1 MGTIKFKNTDEEISQ
16 VIRLGGN
23 KKSDETAVTEK
34 EPNIVLSEK
43 EEVKKEAKILFEE
56 KSLRAPNVKHYKI
69 SDGSFRAEIF
79 NEPVHFYDE
88 SEGRFRSIDNTLCD
102 CPACVDKSDDFDGYE
117 NKIGDVHVKFAKRV
131 DDKVL
136 FSVTSG
142 NYGVKCSLYHDEFQT
157 ENYAQKNCN
166 VVLPNADK
174 PERKLSDEIRY
185 NDAFTD
191 TDLQYIFSSGRIK
204 ENIIVKQRHDK
215 YEYKFLLKLKNLDVA
230 LSEDGQRLELFTTVI
245 DEVSRDSSKKAIFT
259 IPAPYMYDATNAV
272 CQNAEYELEREGAD
286 YIFKVIADKKWINS
300 EERKFPVTIDPVITI
315 NDDKITKI
323 KTVNNKSDS
332 VDDIVLCGFS
342 SGEDFYEYLAGFIG
356 VSTQDIPKISTGR
369 VSSVLLSFNVNTGFF
384 NENIISAFLIKKSNK
399 DCSSVLTWNDA
410 ENRGEVIAYIS
421 REQIA
426 TGSFVVDITK
436 FISGDSITLA
446 IVPIGNVYEK
456 NEKKDFVQI
465 LSNDINLI
473 VNYTN
478 SANIVSD
485 KQQTNSVGRA
495 GTGMLDLYT
504 KNLIFVHNDITFGG
518 EKMPL
523 NISHIY
529 NKKFASSME
538 IMASDHLCTTG
549 IIGLGR
555 GWKTNYHQYILPI
568 LDSSTSTEDVPIP
581 QYGYIDQYG
590 NETILAEVKV
600 NTRKREIRDIAG
612 KGLTYD
618 ETRRILKDN
627 DGNKLY
633 FDTRGRLIKM
643 ENAYGV
649 ATTITYNGNVISMVT
664 DGAGRTAYFYYDW
677 RGVSS
682 TGSNGIPLLTEISCG
697 YIHHLQFEYNEDFTL
712 KKIVYRDKTFSLYE
726 YGTEASCYYLSSIRD
741 RSGYKISYSSNY
753 RETLFTIRESTNVK
767 TINNESVVNCDE
779 IYGNEIEINYVG
791 NRTYVKP
798 KNGNRTV
805 HVFNLSGVAYC
816 SYEDNTRTIGYNVV
830 KNIEYASTI
839 DRGTFSVSSS
849 EMRKNYV
856 ENGSFENY
864 TACWNKI
871 DDDGFCE
878 CATYPAAVEGF
889 RSFKLTGEIDK
900 IKFIYQ
906 SVTVPRDAQSLVLS
920 AFAKAQSLPLNDS
933 TKFRISAQI
942 YYTNGTSEKEEF
954 ANFNYLEEGWQLAVV
969 GLTRSA
975 ENRSKKI
982 SEVIIKGEYSNNT
995 GDVYFDNF
1003 RLTTGTYVKQ
1013 TFEPLDYRIG
1023 IGTNIYKLDRVSE
1036 IKYYKGTKA
1045 QTKSLTEEKL
1055 TSEDISAM
1063 LNQKIS
1069 ENNTGFVM
1077 VNGNCVSSEVNL
1089 SNSYTI
1095 KLVIN
1100 AKEYDLFDCELLTSQ
1115 KITMED
1121 GTGRKYESETNFDGK
1136 VIETTLKTKKGIRFV
1151 SNYDYDRKG
1160 RLSLQTD
1167 FRGLRTLFS
1176 YNGYGAL
1183 VEKIC
1188 LSENSNLKSLISTCR
1203 YDGSGNLIREYDER
1217 GDIDCSTDY
1226 TYDQYGTLKSI
1237 DMPDGQSIDYRES
1250 DNHLSVSSPI
1260 GEETAAN
1267 QIYAKCGLTTK
1278 ITSNDSTFRFTY
1290 DGFGNVIKTELNGK
1304 VISETEYKHDSTYKS
1319 TDESTFNYVKHTY
1332 HNGSGKDYSEKT
1344 ILDKDGNIVCVLGDR
1359 YDENGNKTTVE
1370 IMRAGYDEYGRAE
1383 TITDKSLCN
1392 FDNASGAAGQA
1403 IVYNNIYSDDGELK
1417 RVNISG
1423 EISGSFSEITD
1434 DTGKVISKTVECFG
1448 EQKIY
1453 EYEYDNYFGND
1464 YPDNRLN
1471 EVYLP
1476 DDTTVHYDYDEYSR
1490 LIKREITPYN
1500 SVSKVIESY
1509 AYLLGGEDLNCGCKD
1524 RETNYVSSIFC
1535 QSVGYSTT
1543 TSYTYDNRGNISSV
1557 TDEGEPTRYAYDE
1570 LNRLTSENN
1579 LQTGILK
1586 RYEYDKNG
1594 NITKICKTCRGNIME
1609 DFSFSYGADGR
1620 LIRLSKYSTSFSPKE
1635 YDISYD
1641 DVGNPCVYKDNVL
1654 KWERG
1659 RLLAK
1664 YGNNSY
1670 SYDAD
1675 GVRIKKKTANG
1686 VLHKYFTE
1694 GTRIHHEEYGTHE
1707 NWYYYDATGI
1717 VGIEHDGVR
1726 YYFQKNLQGDI
1737 ARIFNANGYLVA
1749 RYVYD
1754 AWGNHTVFDAN
1765 SNINTDENFIGNINP
1780 FRYRGYYYDVETG
1793 LYYLNTRYYDP
1804 FACRFI
1810 NADDISYIEPETI
1823 NGLNLY
1829 SYCGNNPVMG
1839 VDPNGTAWWNWVIG
1853 GGMLVGG
1860 VIMCFVPGGQIFG
1873 AGLIVGGASSLLSE
1887 ALDAAGVDGKTSS
1900 MIVSGLSIIAGAIL
1914 CFTPLAGIGSSL
1926 LGEGILGIAG
1936 GYISEA
1942 FGGDFV
1948 TGAAIGGT
1956 IGSIAGGFA
1965 YRKITHY
1972 RLSKMTPHQKGLMG
1986 EKYVH
1991 AATWIKPHSM
2001 NSGTYRPDFVKD
2013 PKLVLI
2019 DAKNVASQSLSKQLT
2034 SYLTLGYKKNI
2045 IYVRLGTKISSELK
2059 NSPYIIR
2066 YFPW

>member
-16 VIRLGGN
+16 VIRLGGRE
-23 KKSDETAVTEK
+23 KSDETVVTEK

-43 EEVKKEAKILFEE
+43 EEAKKEAKILFEE
-56 KSLRAPNVKHYKI
+56 KSLRAPNVKRYKM

-102 CPACVDKSDDFDGYE
+102 CPACEDKSDDFDGYE

-174 PERKLSDEIRY
+174 PEKKLSDEIRY

-204 ENIIVKQRHDK
+204 ENIIVKQRRDK

-259 IPAPYMYDATNAV
+259 IPAPYIYDATNAV
-272 CQNAEYELEREGAD
+272 CQNAEYELERRGAD

-300 EERKFPVTIDPVITI
+300 EEREFPVTIDPVITI
-315 NDDKITKI
+315 NNDRITKI
-323 KTVNNKSDS
+323 KTLCSNSKIIENFVFCGCTSDKNGR
-332 VDDIVLCGFS
+332 V
-342 SGEDFYEYLAGFIG
+342 YLAGFID
-356 VSTQDIPKISTGR
+356 VSMQDVAGKSARRI
-369 VSSVLLSFNVNTGFF
+369 SSVFLDFNAVNKFL
-384 NENIISAFLIKKSNK
+384 NQNVISAFLIKKSNK
-399 DCSSVLTWNDA
+399 GCAAVSTWNDV
-410 ENRGEVIAYIS
+410 ENCGETIAYIP

-446 IVPIGNVYEK
+446 IIPIDKTNGSDNINDYSEI
-456 NEKKDFVQI
+456 F
-465 LSNDINLI
+465 SNDIKLI

-478 SANIVSD
+478 SANIVSN

-504 KNLIFVHNDITFGG
+504 KNLVFVHEDISLGG

-523 NISHIY
+523 NVSHIY
-529 NKKFASSME
+529 NKKFALTMDIKTADSDDSS
-538 IMASDHLCTTG
+538 G
-549 IIGLGR
+549 VIGLGR
-555 GWKTNYHQYILPI
+555 GWKTNYHQYIFPI
-568 LDSSTSTEDVPIP
+568 SETSTSTEDVPISK
-581 QYGYIDQYG
+581 YCYIDQYG
-590 NETILAEVKV
+590 HETILAEVKV
-600 NTRKREIRDIAG
+600 NTRKREIRDLAG

-618 ETRRILKDN
+618 ETGRILKDK

-633 FDTRGRLIKM
+633 FDIIGRLIKM

-649 ATTITYNGNVISMVT
+649 TNTIIYNGNVISMVK
-664 DGAGRTAYFYYDW
+664 DGAGRIAYFYYDW

-697 YIHHLQFEYNEDFTL
+697 YTHNLQFEYNEDFTL
-712 KKIVYRDKTFSLYE
+712 KKIVYRDNTFSLYE
-726 YGTEASCYYLSSIRD
+726 YGTDASYYYLSSIRD

-816 SYEDNTRTIGYNVV
+816 SYEDNTRTSGYNVV

-906 SVTVPRDAQSLVLS
+906 SVTVPRDAQSFVLS
-920 AFAKAQSLPLNDS
+920 AFAKAKSLPLNNVA
-933 TKFRISAQI
+933 KFRISAQI

-954 ANFNYLEEGWQLAVV
+954 ANFNYLEEGWQLAVI

-975 ENRSKKI
+975 ENRSKRI

-1013 TFEPLDYRIG
+1013 TSEPLDYRIA
-1023 IGTNIYKLDRVSE
+1023 IGTNLYELDSVSE

-1045 QTKSLTEEKL
+1045 QTKSLEEEKL

-1069 ENNTGFVM
+1069 EKNTGFVM

-1100 AKEYDLFDCELLTSQ
+1100 TEEYDLFDCKLLTSQ
-1115 KITMED
+1115 KITIED

-1136 VIETTLKTKKGIRFV
+1136 VIETTLKTKDDIQFV
-1151 SNYDYDRKG
+1151 TNYDYDRKG

-1176 YNGYGAL
+1176 YNSYGAL

-1188 LSENSNLKSLISTCR
+1188 LSENSNLRSLISTCR

-1260 GEETAAN
+1260 GEETVTN

-1304 VISETEYKHDSTYKS
+1304 VISETEYKRDSTYKS

-1332 HNGSGKDYSEKT
+1332 HNGNGKDYSEKT
-1344 ILDKDGNIVCVLGDR
+1344 ILNKDGNIVCVLGDR

-1392 FDNASGAAGQA
+1392 FDNASGVARQA
-1403 IVYNNIYSDDGELK
+1403 VVYNNIYSDDGELK

-1453 EYEYDNYFGND
+1453 GYKYDNYFGND
-1464 YPDNRLN
+1464 YPDNRLSKIL
-1471 EVYLP
+1471 LP
-1476 DDTTVHYDYDEYSR
+1476 GDTAVRYDYDEYSR
-1490 LIKREITPYN
+1490 LTKREIMLCQ
-1500 SVSKVIESY
+1500 SGSRKVIESY

-1543 TSYTYDNRGNISSV
+1543 TSYTYDMVIHCKRLFLSIESA
-1557 TDEGEPTRYAYDE
+1557 ER
-1570 LNRLTSENN
+1570 LN
-1579 LQTGILK
+1579 
-1586 RYEYDKNG
+1586 
-1594 NITKICKTCRGNIME
+1594 
-1609 DFSFSYGADGR
+1609 AR
-1620 LIRLSKYSTSFSPKE
+1620 LILFFAVQIDFYAKIFDRKE
-1635 YDISYD
+1635 QY
-1641 DVGNPCVYKDNVL
+1641 
-1654 KWERG
+1654 
-1659 RLLAK
+1659 
-1664 YGNNSY
+1664 
-1670 SYDAD
+1670 
-1675 GVRIKKKTANG
+1675 
-1686 VLHKYFTE
+1686 
-1694 GTRIHHEEYGTHE
+1694 
-1707 NWYYYDATGI
+1707 
-1717 VGIEHDGVR
+1717 
-1726 YYFQKNLQGDI
+1726 
-1737 ARIFNANGYLVA
+1737 
-1749 RYVYD
+1749 
-1754 AWGNHTVFDAN
+1754 
-1765 SNINTDENFIGNINP
+1765 
-1780 FRYRGYYYDVETG
+1780 
-1793 LYYLNTRYYDP
+1793 
-1804 FACRFI
+1804 
-1810 NADDISYIEPETI
+1810 
-1823 NGLNLY
+1823 
-1829 SYCGNNPVMG
+1829 
-1839 VDPNGTAWWNWVIG
+1839 
-1853 GGMLVGG
+1853 
-1860 VIMCFVPGGQIFG
+1860 
-1873 AGLIVGGASSLLSE
+1873 
-1887 ALDAAGVDGKTSS
+1887 
-1900 MIVSGLSIIAGAIL
+1900 
-1914 CFTPLAGIGSSL
+1914 
-1926 LGEGILGIAG
+1926 
-1936 GYISEA
+1936 
-1942 FGGDFV
+1942 
-1948 TGAAIGGT
+1948 
-1956 IGSIAGGFA
+1956 
-1965 YRKITHY
+1965 
-1972 RLSKMTPHQKGLMG
+1972 
-1986 EKYVH
+1986 
-1991 AATWIKPHSM
+1991 
-2001 NSGTYRPDFVKD
+2001 
-2013 PKLVLI
+2013 
-2019 DAKNVASQSLSKQLT
+2019 
-2034 SYLTLGYKKNI
+2034 
-2045 IYVRLGTKISSELK
+2045 EL
-2059 NSPYIIR
+2059 
-2066 YFPW
+2066 

>member
-1 MGTIKFKNTDEEISQ
+1 MQ
-16 VIRLGGN
+16 
-23 KKSDETAVTEK
+23 
-34 EPNIVLSEK
+34 
-43 EEVKKEAKILFEE
+43 
-56 KSLRAPNVKHYKI
+56 
-69 SDGSFRAEIF
+69 
-79 NEPVHFYDE
+79 
-88 SEGRFRSIDNTLCD
+88 
-102 CPACVDKSDDFDGYE
+102 
-117 NKIGDVHVKFAKRV
+117 
-131 DDKVL
+131 
-136 FSVTSG
+136 
-142 NYGVKCSLYHDEFQT
+142 
-157 ENYAQKNCN
+157 
-166 VVLPNADK
+166 
-174 PERKLSDEIRY
+174 
-185 NDAFTD
+185 
-191 TDLQYIFSSGRIK
+191 
-204 ENIIVKQRHDK
+204 
-215 YEYKFLLKLKNLDVA
+215 
-230 LSEDGQRLELFTTVI
+230 
-245 DEVSRDSSKKAIFT
+245 
-259 IPAPYMYDATNAV
+259 
-272 CQNAEYELEREGAD
+272 
-286 YIFKVIADKKWINS
+286 
-300 EERKFPVTIDPVITI
+300 
-315 NDDKITKI
+315 
-323 KTVNNKSDS
+323 
-332 VDDIVLCGFS
+332 
-342 SGEDFYEYLAGFIG
+342 
-356 VSTQDIPKISTGR
+356 
-369 VSSVLLSFNVNTGFF
+369 
-384 NENIISAFLIKKSNK
+384 
-399 DCSSVLTWNDA
+399 
-410 ENRGEVIAYIS
+410 
-421 REQIA
+421 
-426 TGSFVVDITK
+426 
-436 FISGDSITLA
+436 
-446 IVPIGNVYEK
+446 
-456 NEKKDFVQI
+456 
-465 LSNDINLI
+465 
-473 VNYTN
+473 
-478 SANIVSD
+478 
-485 KQQTNSVGRA
+485 
-495 GTGMLDLYT
+495 
-504 KNLIFVHNDITFGG
+504 
-518 EKMPL
+518 
-523 NISHIY
+523 
-529 NKKFASSME
+529 
-538 IMASDHLCTTG
+538 
-549 IIGLGR
+549 
-555 GWKTNYHQYILPI
+555 
-568 LDSSTSTEDVPIP
+568 
-581 QYGYIDQYG
+581 
-590 NETILAEVKV
+590 
-600 NTRKREIRDIAG
+600 
-612 KGLTYD
+612 
-618 ETRRILKDN
+618 
-627 DGNKLY
+627 
-633 FDTRGRLIKM
+633 
-643 ENAYGV
+643 
-649 ATTITYNGNVISMVT
+649 
-664 DGAGRTAYFYYDW
+664 
-677 RGVSS
+677 
-682 TGSNGIPLLTEISCG
+682 
-697 YIHHLQFEYNEDFTL
+697 
-712 KKIVYRDKTFSLYE
+712 
-726 YGTEASCYYLSSIRD
+726 
-741 RSGYKISYSSNY
+741 
-753 RETLFTIRESTNVK
+753 IRESTNVK

-816 SYEDNTRTIGYNVV
+816 SYEDNTRTSGYNVV

-839 DRGTFSVSSS
+839 NSGIFTVSSS

-906 SVTVPRDAQSLVLS
+906 SVTVPRDAQSFVLS
-920 AFAKAQSLPLNDS
+920 AFAKAKSLPLNNVA
-933 TKFRISAQI
+933 KFRISAQI

-975 ENRSKKI
+975 ENRSKRI

-1023 IGTNIYKLDRVSE
+1023 IGTNIYELDRVSE

-1045 QTKSLTEEKL
+1045 QTKSLKEEKL

-1069 ENNTGFVM
+1069 ENSTGFVM

-1136 VIETTLKTKKGIRFV
+1136 IIETTLKTTDDIQFV
-1151 SNYDYDRKG
+1151 TNYDYDRKG

-1183 VEKIC
+1183 VEKIY

-1260 GEETAAN
+1260 GEETATN

-1304 VISETEYKHDSTYKS
+1304 VISETEYRRDSTYKS

-1332 HNGSGKDYSEKT
+1332 YNGNGKDYSEKT

-1392 FDNASGAAGQA
+1392 FDNASGVAGQA

-1453 EYEYDNYFGND
+1453 GYKYDNYFGND
-1464 YPDNRLN
+1464 YPDNRLSKIL
-1471 EVYLP
+1471 LP
-1476 DDTTVHYDYDEYSR
+1476 GDTAVRYDYDEYSR
-1490 LIKREITPYN
+1490 LTKREIMLCQ
-1500 SVSKVIESY
+1500 SGSRKVIESY

-1586 RYEYDKNG
+1586 TYEYDKNG
-1594 NITKICKTCRGNIME
+1594 NITKIRKTCRGNAME

-1659 RLLAK
+1659 RLLAA
-1664 YGNNSY
+1664 YGDNKY

-1686 VLHKYFTE
+1686 ILHTYFTE

-1726 YYFQKNLQGDI
+1726 YYFQKNIQGDV

-1754 AWGNHTVFDAN
+1754 AWGNHTVYDAN
-1765 SNINTDENFIGNINP
+1765 GNINTDENSIGNINP

-1829 SYCGNNPVMG
+1829 SYCGNNPIMFTDPTGSSFLVGMG
-1839 VDPNGTAWWNWVIG
+1839 IAALIGAIVGAISYTIAEGISYVLTGEFSWSWSQFIGSILGGAIG
-1853 GGMLVGG
+1853 GAVSFLPGANIMLSAGITGFASTSIGMILQNEFEGTNYS
-1860 VIMCFVPGGQIFG
+1860 FAQI
-1873 AGLIVGGASSLLSE
+1873 
-1887 ALDAAGVDGKTSS
+1887 
-1900 MIVSGLSIIAGAIL
+1900 MIVSLINGLVSAGMAGLSDSIKIKGLNKGRNSYAAISKSINTKL
-1914 CFTPLAGIGSSL
+1914 HNGSISRISNKTFFKMLTYNMSGSLIGS
-1926 LGEGILGIAG
+1926 G
-1936 GYISEA
+1936 
-1942 FGGDFV
+1942 V
-1948 TGAAIGGT
+1948 NGT
-1956 IGSIAGGFA
+1956 ID
-1965 YRKITHY
+1965 
-1972 RLSKMTPHQKGLMG
+1972 
-1986 EKYVH
+1986 
-1991 AATWIKPHSM
+1991 ATDINDW
-2001 NSGTYRPDFVKD
+2001 
-2013 PKLVLI
+2013 L
-2019 DAKNVASQSLSKQLT
+2019 AKWV
-2034 SYLTLGYKKNI
+2034 YKK
-2045 IYVRLGTKISSELK
+2045 LGV
-2059 NSPYIIR
+2059 
-2066 YFPW
+2066 

>member
-16 VIRLGGN
+16 VIRLGGRE
-23 KKSDETAVTEK
+23 KTDETAVTEK

-56 KSLRAPNVKHYKI
+56 KSLRAPNVKRYKM

-102 CPACVDKSDDFDGYE
+102 FPACVDKSDDFDGYE

-204 ENIIVKQRHDK
+204 ENIIVKQRRDK

-230 LSEDGQRLELFTTVI
+230 LSEDGQMLELFTTVI

-272 CQNAEYELEREGAD
+272 CQNAEYELERKGAD

-315 NDDKITKI
+315 NNNRITKM
-323 KTVNNKSDS
+323 KTVISRSSLTPAAD
-332 VDDIVLCGFS
+332 GFGHS
-342 SGEDFYEYLAGFIG
+342 LNTDYFGHWACFI
-356 VSTQDIPKISTGR
+356 DIPLSGIEQFTNHK
-369 VSSVLLSFNVNTGFF
+369 VSSVFLSIDSTRRICTNT
-384 NENIISAFLIKKSNK
+384 NEDIETDFLVKRSYTNCDKLESWDQVPIK
-399 DCSSVLTWNDA
+399 
-410 ENRGEVIAYIS
+410 GETIAYIFKDQVIS
-421 REQIA
+421 GNFA
-426 TGSFVVDITK
+426 VDITK
-436 FISGDSITLA
+436 YLSEDNITLA
-446 IVPIGNVYEK
+446 IFPVDTTKDGIKKTELVEITNENVK
-456 NEKKDFVQI
+456 
-465 LSNDINLI
+465 LI

-478 SANIVSD
+478 SANIVSN

-504 KNLIFVHNDITFGG
+504 KNLVFVHEDISLGG

-529 NKKFASSME
+529 NKKFASATE
-538 IMASDHLCTTG
+538 IRTSDYRSSTG

-555 GWKTNYHQYILPI
+555 GWKTNYHQYVLPI
-568 LDSSTSTEDVPIP
+568 RETSASTEDVPTP
-581 QYGYIDQYG
+581 KYGYIDQYG

-600 NTRKREIRDIAG
+600 NARRREIRDVAG

-618 ETRRILKDN
+618 ETGRILKDK

-633 FDTRGRLIKM
+633 FDARGRLIKM

-649 ATTITYNGNVISMVT
+649 TNTIIYNGNVISMVK
-664 DGAGRTAYFYYDW
+664 DGAGRIAYFYYDW

-697 YIHHLQFEYNEDFTL
+697 YTHHLQFEYNEDFTL
-712 KKIVYRDKTFSLYE
+712 KKIVYRDNTFSLYE
-726 YGTEASCYYLSSIRD
+726 YGTDASYYYLSSIRD

-805 HVFNLSGVAYC
+805 HIFNSSGMAYC
-816 SYEDNTRTIGYNVV
+816 SYEDKNTSVGGYNYNVAN
-830 KNIEYASTI
+830 NIEYASTI
-839 DRGTFSVSSS
+839 NGGTFSVSSS
-849 EMRKNYV
+849 ETKKNYV

-864 TACWNKI
+864 TACWSKSG
-871 DDDGFCE
+871 DAGACE
-878 CATYPAAVEGF
+878 DISYSATVEGF

-906 SVTVPRDAQSLVLS
+906 SVTVPRNAQSFVFS
-920 AFAKAQSLPLNDS
+920 AFAKAQSLPLNNVA
-933 TKFRISAQI
+933 KFRISAQI

-954 ANFNYLEEGWQLAVV
+954 ANFNYLEEGWQLAVI

-975 ENRSKKI
+975 ENRSKRI

-1013 TFEPLDYRIG
+1013 TFEPLDYRIA
-1023 IGTNIYKLDRVSE
+1023 IGTNLYELDRVSE

-1045 QTKSLTEEKL
+1045 QTKSLEEEKL

-1069 ENNTGFVM
+1069 EKNTGFVM

-1100 AKEYDLFDCELLTSQ
+1100 TEEYDLFDCKLLTSQ
-1115 KITMED
+1115 KITIED

-1136 VIETTLKTKKGIRFV
+1136 VIETTLKTKDDIQFV
-1151 SNYDYDRKG
+1151 TNYDYDRKG

-1167 FRGLRTLFS
+1167 YRGLRTLFS

-1183 VEKIC
+1183 VEKAY
-1188 LSENSNLKSLISTCR
+1188 LSENSNLKSLISTCK

-1237 DMPDGQSIDYRES
+1237 DMPNGQSIDYRES
-1250 DNHLSVSSPI
+1250 DNHLSVSSSI
-1260 GEETAAN
+1260 GEETVTN
-1267 QIYAKCGLTTK
+1267 QIYTKCGLTTK

-1304 VISETEYKHDSTYKS
+1304 VISETEYKRDSTYKS

-1332 HNGSGKDYSEKT
+1332 HNGNGKDYSEKT

-1392 FDNASGAAGQA
+1392 FDNASGVAGQTV
-1403 IVYNNIYSDDGELK
+1403 VYNNIYSDDGELK

-1453 EYEYDNYFGND
+1453 GYKYDNCFGND
-1464 YPDNRLN
+1464 YPDNRLSKIL
-1471 EVYLP
+1471 LP
-1476 DDTTVHYDYDEYSR
+1476 GDTAVRYDYDEYSR
-1490 LIKREITPYN
+1490 LTKREIMLCQ
-1500 SVSKVIESY
+1500 SGSRKVIESY

-1543 TSYTYDNRGNISSV
+1543 ISYTYDNRGNISSV
-1557 TDEGEPTRYAYDE
+1557 TDEGETTRYAYDE

-1620 LIRLSKYSTSFSPKE
+1620 LIELSKFSTSFSPKE

-1659 RLLAK
+1659 RLLVA
-1664 YGNNSY
+1664 YGDNKY

-1686 VLHKYFTE
+1686 ILHTYFTE

-1717 VGIEHDGVR
+1717 TGIEHDGVR
-1726 YYFQKNLQGDI
+1726 YYFQKNIQGDI

-1780 FRYRGYYYDVETG
+1780 FRYRGYYFDVETG

-1829 SYCGNNPVMG
+1829 AYCLNNPIMYADPTGHFALTAFGIWAIIGIVSAAMIMGGGSQLISNAIAGKTGSDLWRGVAGATLGAGANALALCLIPLTGGASFAVSALIGTTVQTG
-1839 VDPNGTAWWNWVIG
+1839 VDTLETLIRGEDISLKQTALDFIVNYTTTLAGNWLG
-1853 GGMLVGG
+1853 SKLVPTNAGWFKPQKFLS
-1860 VIMCFVPGGQIFG
+1860 VFTKPYGQKILLQTTIG
-1873 AGLIVGGASSLLSE
+1873 AGLSGMVNFTRNFDWKSANWKNFMPVILG
-1887 ALDAAGVDGKTSS
+1887 S
-1900 MIVSGLSIIAGAIL
+1900 MI
-1914 CFTPLAGIGSSL
+1914 
-1926 LGEGILGIAG
+1926 
-1936 GYISEA
+1936 
-1942 FGGDFV
+1942 
-1948 TGAAIGGT
+1948 
-1956 IGSIAGGFA
+1956 
-1965 YRKITHY
+1965 
-1972 RLSKMTPHQKGLMG
+1972 
-1986 EKYVH
+1986 
-1991 AATWIKPHSM
+1991 
-2001 NSGTYRPDFVKD
+2001 
-2013 PKLVLI
+2013 
-2019 DAKNVASQSLSKQLT
+2019 LT
-2034 SYLTLGYKKNI
+2034 
-2045 IYVRLGTKISSELK
+2045 
-2059 NSPYIIR
+2059 
-2066 YFPW
+2066 

>member
-16 VIRLGGN
+16 VIRLGGRE
-23 KKSDETAVTEK
+23 KTDETAVTEK

-56 KSLRAPNVKHYKI
+56 KSLRAPNVKRYKM

-174 PERKLSDEIRY
+174 PEKKLSDEIRY

-272 CQNAEYELEREGAD
+272 CQNAEYELERRGAD

-315 NDDKITKI
+315 NNDKIASLRTINSMSRKLDAI
-323 KTVNNKSDS
+323 TGKFGQNRVANLFEHLACLID
-332 VDDIVLCGFS
+332 VPAPS
-342 SGEDFYEYLAGFIG
+342 STRSSNY
-356 VSTQDIPKISTGR
+356 KIS
-369 VSSVLLSFNVNTGFF
+369 SALLSIDKTELICASEEDWESSFF
-384 NENIISAFLIKKSNK
+384 VRKCDNKCTAISEWGNIPIN
-399 DCSSVLTWNDA
+399 
-410 ENRGEVIAYIS
+410 GEIVAYIS
-421 REQIA
+421 KDQIKS
-426 TGSFVVDITK
+426 GSFAVDITK
-436 FISGDSITLA
+436 YISKGDVTLA
-446 IVPIGNVYEK
+446 IIPA
-456 NEKKDFVQI
+456 DT
-465 LSNDINLI
+465 SNARSDKTEYVIIDARNIKLI

-478 SANIVSD
+478 SANIVSN

-504 KNLIFVHNDITFGG
+504 KNLIFVHEDISLGG

-523 NISHIY
+523 NVSHIY
-529 NKKFASSME
+529 NKKFALTMDIKTADSDDSS
-538 IMASDHLCTTG
+538 G
-549 IIGLGR
+549 VIGLGR
-555 GWKTNYHQYILPI
+555 GWKTNYHQYIFPI
-568 LDSSTSTEDVPIP
+568 SETSTSTEDVPISK
-581 QYGYIDQYG
+581 YCYIDQYG

-600 NTRKREIRDIAG
+600 NTRKREIRDVAG

-618 ETRRILKDN
+618 ETGRILKDK

-633 FDTRGRLIKM
+633 FDIIGRLIKM

-649 ATTITYNGNVISMVT
+649 TNTIIYNGNVISRVT
-664 DGAGRTAYFYYDW
+664 DGAGRIAYFYYTSQ
-677 RGVSS
+677 GVSS
-682 TGSNGIPLLTEISCG
+682 TGASGTPLLTKISCG
-697 YIHHLQFEYNEDFTL
+697 TLHSIQFKYNSNLTL
-712 KKIVYRDKTFSLYE
+712 KKIVYRDNTFSLYE
-726 YGTEASCYYLSSIRD
+726 YGTDANCYYLSSIRD
-741 RSGYKISYSSNY
+741 RSGYRISYSSNY

-816 SYEDNTRTIGYNVV
+816 SYEDNTRTTGYNVV

-906 SVTVPRDAQSLVLS
+906 SVTVPRNAQSFVFS
-920 AFAKAQSLPLNDS
+920 AFAKAQSLPLNNVA
-933 TKFRISAQI
+933 KFRISAQI

-1013 TFEPLDYRIG
+1013 TFETLDYRIA
-1023 IGTNIYKLDRVSE
+1023 IGTDVYELSNISE
-1036 IKYYKGTKA
+1036 INYYLASSSQIQRISLENGLKA
-1045 QTKSLTEEKL
+1045 
-1055 TSEDISAM
+1055 EDISAM
-1063 LNQKIS
+1063 LSQKIPKK
-1069 ENNTGFVM
+1069 NTGFVM
-1077 VNGNCVSSEVNL
+1077 VNGNCI
-1089 SNSYTI
+1089 SNINFYGSFTI

-1100 AKEYDLFDCELLTSQ
+1100 AKEYDLFDCKLLTSQ

-1136 VIETTLKTKKGIRFV
+1136 VIETTLKTKDDIQFV
-1151 SNYDYDRKG
+1151 TNYDYDRKG

-1183 VEKIC
+1183 VEKAY

-1250 DNHLSVSSPI
+1250 DNHLSVSSSI
-1260 GEETAAN
+1260 GEETATN
-1267 QIYAKCGLTTK
+1267 QIYTKCGLTTK

-1304 VISETEYKHDSTYKS
+1304 VISETEYKRDSTYKS

-1332 HNGSGKDYSEKT
+1332 HNGNGKDYSEKT
-1344 ILDKDGNIVCVLGDR
+1344 ILNKDGNIVCVLGDR

-1392 FDNASGAAGQA
+1392 FDNASGVAGQA
-1403 IVYNNIYSDDGELK
+1403 VVYNNIYSDDGELK

-1453 EYEYDNYFGND
+1453 GYKYDNCFGND
-1464 YPDNRLN
+1464 YPDNRLSKIL
-1471 EVYLP
+1471 LP
-1476 DDTTVHYDYDEYSR
+1476 GDTAVRYDYDEYSR
-1490 LIKREITPYN
+1490 LTKREIMLCQ
-1500 SVSKVIESY
+1500 SGSRKVIESY

-1557 TDEGEPTRYAYDE
+1557 TDEGETTRYAYDE

-1586 RYEYDKNG
+1586 TYEYDKNG
-1594 NITKICKTCRGNIME
+1594 NITQIRKTYRGNIME
-1609 DFSFSYGADGR
+1609 DFSFSYGADSR

-1726 YYFQKNLQGDI
+1726 YYFQKNIQGDV

-1754 AWGNHTVFDAN
+1754 AWGNHTVYDAN
-1765 SNINTDENFIGNINP
+1765 GNINTDENSIGNINP

-1829 SYCGNNPVMG
+1829 SYCGNNPIMFTDPTGSSFLVGMG
-1839 VDPNGTAWWNWVIG
+1839 IAALIGAIVGAISYTIAEGISYVLTGEFSWSWSQFIGSILGGAIG
-1853 GGMLVGG
+1853 GAVSFLPGANIMLSAGITGFASTSIGMILQNEFEGTNYS
-1860 VIMCFVPGGQIFG
+1860 FAQI
-1873 AGLIVGGASSLLSE
+1873 
-1887 ALDAAGVDGKTSS
+1887 
-1900 MIVSGLSIIAGAIL
+1900 MIVSLINGLVSAGMAGLSDSIKIKGLNKGRNSYAAISKSINTKL
-1914 CFTPLAGIGSSL
+1914 HNGSISRISNKTFFKMLTYNMSGSLIGS
-1926 LGEGILGIAG
+1926 G
-1936 GYISEA
+1936 
-1942 FGGDFV
+1942 V
-1948 TGAAIGGT
+1948 NGT
-1956 IGSIAGGFA
+1956 ID
-1965 YRKITHY
+1965 
-1972 RLSKMTPHQKGLMG
+1972 
-1986 EKYVH
+1986 
-1991 AATWIKPHSM
+1991 ATDINDW
-2001 NSGTYRPDFVKD
+2001 
-2013 PKLVLI
+2013 L
-2019 DAKNVASQSLSKQLT
+2019 AKWV
-2034 SYLTLGYKKNI
+2034 YKK
-2045 IYVRLGTKISSELK
+2045 LGV
-2059 NSPYIIR
+2059 
-2066 YFPW
+2066 